1 MKCNSGKNKY
11 STREQIVEEF
21 NSYFVNVGQRISN
34 SIPSIPESFKRHI
47 RPDCSASLFMKPV
60 SVDELL
66 KICTS
71 LNPSKAYGID
81 NISPRVVKES
91 IFYFV
96 EPLCNIFNKSISTG
110 VFPESLKEAKVIPL
124 YKKNS
129 KQNIDNYRP
138 VSILPVLSKLLERVN
153 V

>member
-1 MKCNSGKNKY
+1 MKLISFLVIRNKILFQMKCTLVRTNILHENRLLKSL
-11 STREQIVEEF
+11 IHILL
-21 NSYFVNVGQRISN
+21 NVGQRISN
-34 SIPSIPESFKRHI
+34 SIPSIPESFKRYI
-47 RPDCSASLFMKPV
+47 RSDCSASLFMKPV

-96 EPLCNIFNKSISTG
+96 EPLCNIFNKSIFHWCISRITQR
-110 VFPESLKEAKVIPL
+110 S
-124 YKKNS
+124 
-129 KQNIDNYRP
+129 
-138 VSILPVLSKLLERVN
+138 
-153 V
+153 

>member
-1 MKCNSGKNKY
+1 
-11 STREQIVEEF
+11 
-21 NSYFVNVGQRISN
+21 
-34 SIPSIPESFKRHI
+34 
-47 RPDCSASLFMKPV
+47 MKPV

-138 VSILPVLSKLLERVN
+138 VSILPVLSKLLERVMYIR